1 MPLYKKFGK
10 YGLVCLALLF
20 LGTGAQADEPAL
32 FTSDGC
38 SLFPD
43 ASFIGDSDWCSCCYI
58 HDISYW
64 MGGTAEQRLA
74 EDAALKACVIEKTA
88 SKTLAFLMYQGVRV
102 GGTPYLNTSFRWGYG
117 WEYAR
122 KYQPLTALEQ
132 SQVDAL
138 IAEDPPSVAICN

>member
-1 MPLYKKFGK
+1 MRSYEKPGKF
-10 YGLVCLALLF
+10 VIVFLALVF
-20 LGTGAQADEPAL
+20 LGAGAHADEPAA

-43 ASFIGDSDWCSCCYI
+43 ASPIGDSDWCSCCYI

-74 EDAALKACVIEKTA
+74 ADAALKACVIEKTS

-102 GGTPYLNTSFRWGYG
+102 GGTPYLKTSFRWGYG
-117 WEYAR
+117 WEHAR
-122 KYQPLTALEQ
+122 KYQSLTALEQ
-132 SQVDAL
+132 SRVDEL
-138 IAEDPPSVAICN
+138 MAEDPPSIAICK